1 MAWTLELPF
10 RIKKVIFPY
19 WIAKRLLP
27 RARDG
32 IELSVV
38 GVGTVRIK
46 MYDGVVRTLEV
57 RHVPELRKNLISLS
71 LLDSHGY
78 RYSGE
83 GEVVKVIRG
92 ALPAFFSVY
101 LSKESL

>member
-1 MAWTLELPF
+1 M
-10 RIKKVIFPY
+10 
-19 WIAKRLLP
+19 IAKRLIP

-46 MYDGVVRTLEV
+46 MYDGVVRTFEV

-83 GEVVKVIRG
+83 VVKVIRG

-101 LSKESL
+101 LSK

>member
-1 MAWTLELPF
+1 M
-10 RIKKVIFPY
+10 
-19 WIAKRLLP
+19 
-27 RARDG
+27 
-32 IELSVV
+32 
-38 GVGTVRIK
+38 GTVRIK

-83 GEVVKVIRG
+83 GYSRCPGCDKREG
-92 ALPAFFSVY
+92 E
-101 LSKESL
+101 LSKLMNKLNIAKGGWVRALRVSGRG